1 MPKVEQV
8 GRAAEG
14 AVMTEGCGM
23 WPVQTGLRMTP
34 PLLKELLNIG
44 EKREVDEKQRVQ
56 KVEGN
61 WDGKRKFFGSRKS
74 EFKYIK

>member
-1 MPKVEQV
+1 
-8 GRAAEG
+8 
-14 AVMTEGCGM
+14 M

-61 WDGKRKFFGSRKS
+61 WDGKRKFLQSKER
-74 EFKYIK
+74 I

>member
-8 GRAAEG
+8 GRPAE
-14 AVMTEGCGM
+14 AVVMAEGCGL

-44 EKREVDEKQRVQ
+44 EKREVDEEQQ
-56 KVEGN
+56 MQNVEGN
-61 WDGKRKFFGSRKS
+61 WNGKR
-74 EFKYIK
+74 ENLAVEIANLNI

>member
-8 GRAAEG
+8 DRAAEG

-44 EKREVDEKQRVQ
+44 EKREVDEEQRVQ

-61 WDGKRKFFGSRKS
+61 WNGKRKFLAVERANLN
-74 EFKYIK
+74 I